1 MQQREEDAVEAEP
14 PPGWVLSTPVR
25 PRDIWTLP
33 VFAALLASVLVA
45 LAARFG
51 TTLGLVVC
59 VTCAVVAAAGAVA
72 MAVAGPTAYEAQTR
86 AASWRL
92 HVVRL
97 LAGVTTAAFV
107 AVGSLVVGLPIGML
121 FGAIAAV
128 PTTFRLARSVPRTD
142 RLVVAW
148 ASVGVAVACTVLL
161 VLGLSVPDLER
172 PQAIAWVGPGG
183 ILGLLALGMAIV
195 QFRIAGRTPRD

>member
-1 MQQREEDAVEAEP
+1 M
-14 PPGWVLSTPVR
+14 
-25 PRDIWTLP
+25 
-33 VFAALLASVLVA
+33 FAALLASVFVA

-59 VTCAVVAAAGAVA
+59 VTCAVVAAVGAVA
-72 MAVAGPTAYEAQTR
+72 MAVADRTAYEAQSL

-97 LAGVTTAAFV
+97 ITGVTTAAFV
-107 AVGSLVVGLPIGML
+107 AVGSLVVGLPIGMM

-148 ASVGVAVACTVLL
+148 VSVGVAVVCTALL

-172 PQAIAWVGPGG
+172 PQRIAWIGPGG
-183 ILGLLALGMAIV
+183 IFVLLTLGMAIV